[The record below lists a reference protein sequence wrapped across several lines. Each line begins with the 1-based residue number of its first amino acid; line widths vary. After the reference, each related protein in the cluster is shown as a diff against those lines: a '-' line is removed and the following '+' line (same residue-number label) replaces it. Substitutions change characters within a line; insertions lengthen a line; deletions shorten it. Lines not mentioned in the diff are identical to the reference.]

1 MRRPATGA
9 AAALHDLRVAL
20 LVGLALLG
28 LRAWPRALGP
38 EVWQE
43 DGVRNLA
50 GVITDGAATLV
61 EPVNGYLLLLPK
73 LITWIA
79 ASVSFTHYPAISIG
93 LGWAAT
99 LAVVVLLACAPLRL
113 RGGVLLAAAAL
124 LVPTDAE
131 VFGLPLYTMWWAAVA
146 LMAIVFWAPGAG
158 GGRLRAAVIVLASLS
173 SPACLLVLP
182 LHWLRALSLRTRRDE
197 VALAVLAT
205 VCAAAQLAVLTSQ
218 ALPFAEGVP
227 GLGPRALLATVPV
240 FLGAYLSGTLA
251 PFLAWPAGLAMLG
264 IVVAGLW
271 ADPRNP
277 VGWALAYLW
286 AATVLMAIGRV
297 DIATIHPVT
306 AGPRYF
312 FLPFVVSGWMLLQIA
327 FASPSRALR
336 WIAWPL
342 LAASAA
348 NAVPVLWRT
357 HEPLHWGMHVASCA
371 RFEGWVVPIQSDGIR
386 AHAWRMPLTGEQCRR
401 MLASDPFRATDAFA
415 GSPFRFAGTAAEDPD
430 SSRLAT
436 VDALLAGSAAGSDY
450 DSRASGVPSL
460 GATLIHGTYGEP
472 GTQAGAVRLRLR
484 RGDQVWYRSE
494 PYARHQHI
502 VIEGLEARF
511 ASPRPVTRDWT
522 LLDFSNSALPDAF
535 TVAFVDGDGGADG
548 AEGRGEWSAV
558 ALRAR

>member
-1 MRRPATGA
+1 MPTRRSATGA
-9 AAALHDLRVAL
+9 AAVLHAPWVAL
-20 LVGLALLG
+20 PVGLALLG

-79 ASVSFTHYPAISIG
+79 ASMSFTHYPAISIA

-99 LAVVVLLACAPLRL
+99 LAVVLLLACAPLRL

-146 LMAIVFWAPGAG
+146 LMAVVFWQPGAG

-173 SPACLLVLP
+173 SPACLLALP
-182 LHWLRALSLRTRRDE
+182 LHWLRALALRTRRGE
-197 VALAVLAT
+197 AALAVLAT
-205 VCAAAQLAVLTSQ
+205 VCAAMQHAVLTSHV
-218 ALPFAEGVP
+218 LPFAEGVP
-227 GLGPRALLATVPV
+227 ALGPHALLATVLA

-264 IVVAGLW
+264 IV
-271 ADPRNP
+271 
-277 VGWALAYLW
+277 
-286 AATVLMAIGRV
+286 
-297 DIATIHPVT
+297 
-306 AGPRYF
+306 
-312 FLPFVVSGWMLLQIA
+312 
-327 FASPSRALR
+327 
-336 WIAWPL
+336 
-342 LAASAA
+342 
-348 NAVPVLWRT
+348 
-357 HEPLHWGMHVASCA
+357 
-371 RFEGWVVPIQSDGIR
+371 
-386 AHAWRMPLTGEQCRR
+386 
-401 MLASDPFRATDAFA
+401 
-415 GSPFRFAGTAAEDPD
+415 
-430 SSRLAT
+430 
-436 VDALLAGSAAGSDY
+436 LAGSAAGLDY
-450 DSRASGVPSL
+450 DSRASGAPSL
-460 GATLIHGTYGEP
+460 GATRIHGTYGEP
-472 GTQAGAVRLRLR
+472 GTQACAVRLRLR

-535 TVAFVDGDGGADG
+535 TVAFVDGDGGRDG
-548 AEGRGEWSAV
+548 SAGGGEWSAV